1 MDEMLLA
8 SSFLVHYRKPEMSSN
23 VYFLIGSHILFSG
36 KLNFNVTKKK
46 KLDLSLI
53 ESYTIVLLG
62 GLRKCVLMHGSQ
74 LF

>member
-23 VYFLIGSHILFSG
+23 LYFLMGIHLLFSG
-36 KLNFNVTKKK
+36 RFNFYVTE
-46 KLDLSLI
+46 KLDLSSI
-53 ESYTIVLLG
+53 ESYSIVSLR
-62 GLRKCVLMHGSQ
+62 GLWECVLMHGSQ

>member
-23 VYFLIGSHILFSG
+23 LYFLMGSHILFSG
-36 KLNFNVTKKK
+36 RFNFYVTE
-46 KLDLSLI
+46 KLDLSSI
-53 ESYTIVLLG
+53 ESCSIVSLS
-62 GLRKCVLMHGSQ
+62 GLWECVLMHGSQ